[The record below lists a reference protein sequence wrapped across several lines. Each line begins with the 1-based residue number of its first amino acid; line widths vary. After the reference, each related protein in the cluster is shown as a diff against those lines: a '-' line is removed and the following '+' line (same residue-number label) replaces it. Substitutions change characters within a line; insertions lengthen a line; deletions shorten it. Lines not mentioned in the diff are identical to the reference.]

1 MPTMP
6 PGTAAVRGAV
16 RTLLRRRL
24 EESALVPRDLV
35 MVACSGGA
43 DSLALAAATAFVA
56 PRLGLRAGA
65 VSVDHGMQPGSA
77 QVSATAIEAC
87 AGLGLE
93 PALVYRARPDV
104 PGGLGPEATA
114 RALRYEALERAARDT
129 GAAAILLGHTLDDQ
143 AETVLLALAR
153 GSGTRSLAGMDP
165 VRGPYLRALLG
176 VRRAQTEAACAEA
189 GLTPWHDPA
198 NTAEGPWRTADDA
211 PLPRAALRE
220 QVLPA
225 LSRVLGPEVIGA
237 LGRTA
242 DLARADAD
250 LLDELARELGAR
262 AEQAPGEVS
271 TTSAPRSAARSGG
284 VSPTQAGHCPDRA
297 GVVVLAVAVLAQGPT
312 ALRTRVLRAAA
323 VRAGSPAGSLNA
335 AHVQAVDALLT
346 HWRGQG
352 PIHLPGGV
360 RAVRRCGNLEL
371 GPAGPLRTDGHE
383 RSRPDRAD
391 ESGGPRGRQHDG

>member
-24 EESALVPRDLV
+24 EESALVPGDLV
-35 MVACSGGA
+35 LVACSGGA

-56 PRLGLRAGA
+56 PRLDLRAGA

-77 QVSATAIEAC
+77 RVSATAIEAC
-87 AGLGLE
+87 AALGLE
-93 PALVYRARPDV
+93 PALVCPARPDV
-104 PGGLGPEATA
+104 PAGLGPEAAA
-114 RALRYEALERAARDT
+114 RALRYEALERAAQDT

-165 VRGPYLRALLG
+165 VRGLYLRALLG

-250 LLDELARELGAR
+250 LLDELARDHYAR
-262 AEQAPGEVS
+262 AEAAAGEVS
-271 TTSAPRSAARSGG
+271 PTSAQPPAGRPGE

-297 GVVVLAVAVLAQGPT
+297 GVVVLAASVLAQSPT

-371 GPAGPLRTDGHE
+371 GPAGPLRADGHE